1 MGFYSEM
8 QDKHEFLS
16 NSWCDFPKTSED
28 STVPPLY
35 RMVSGWLLRLVATPP
50 PMPTRTNLH
59 STYLL
64 MN

>member
-16 NSWCDFPKTSED
+16 NSWFDFPKTSED

-35 RMVSGWLLRLVATPP
+35 RMVSGWLLR
-50 PMPTRTNLH
+50 
-59 STYLL
+59 
-64 MN
+64 